1 MQLYILVWK
10 TLQLK
15 LTRAGRACALH
26 LSRHAHRLL
35 EVAIAIIIVL
45 ILALD
50 L

>member
-1 MQLYILVWK
+1 MP
-10 TLQLK
+10 
-15 LTRAGRACALH
+15 TRAGDASSLYF
-26 LSRHAHRLL
+26 SRHAHRLL